1 MGIESQAPV
10 EARATYLDVFESL
23 YVVIAQH
30 RNPVHADDM
39 ARALLRVDST
49 TRELVGL
56 TDNASEAIYWSRPAD
71 AIVATRF
78 DKHGVTEQSETLC
91 QPVSDPSDWIA
102 VHEIDLIWMHPRY
115 RG

>member
-1 MGIESQAPV
+1 MGTESQAPT

-30 RNPVHADDM
+30 RNAVHADDM

-56 TDNASEAIYWSRPAD
+56 TDDANEAIYWSRPAD
-71 AIVATRF
+71 AIVAARF

-91 QPVSDPSDWIA
+91 QPVSDASDWVA
-102 VHEIDLIWMHPRY
+102 VHGDELGLVHPRY
-115 RG
+115 L